1 MTKEVIVTT
10 KAPAAIGPYSQAITY
25 NGVVYTS
32 GQLPIDM
39 RTGAFPATVQEQTKA
54 SIENVKAIL
63 EQAGCSL
70 ADVIKTTVFISDM
83 NNFGAVNEV
92 YAQYFSEPF
101 PARSCVA
108 VARLPKDALVEIEV
122 VAAART

>member
-1 MTKEVIVTT
+1 
-10 KAPAAIGPYSQAITY
+10 
-25 NGVVYTS
+25 
-32 GQLPIDM
+32 M

-101 PARSCVA
+101 PARSCVE